1 MSKQKIFHHTFIIGV
16 ITAAL
21 FATFSVHAEEVVVG
35 QHNKTFVVDGNKV
48 EAITIHVG
56 DTIRFKNEDPF
67 FHNIFSLSDL
77 KTFDLGSFPKGQS
90 KTVTFD
96 KPGMAEVE
104 CAIHP
109 EMYMEVTVK

>member
-1 MSKQKIFHHTFIIGV
+1 MHKSPQQKRLRTAFIA
-16 ITAAL
+16 TAL
-21 FATFSVHAEEVVVG
+21 FTAGAVQAGEVIVD
-35 QHNKTFVVDGNKV
+35 QHNKTFIVEGNKV
-48 EAITIHVG
+48 EAITINVG
-56 DTIRFKNEDPF
+56 DTVRFRNDDPF

-96 KPGMAEVE
+96 KAGMVEVE

-109 EMYMEVTVK
+109 EMFMEVTIK

>member
-1 MSKQKIFHHTFIIGV
+1 MSKLKLLKTGIFSITLAMAAGV
-16 ITAAL
+16 NAAE
-21 FATFSVHAEEVVVG
+21 FVVD
-35 QHNKTFVVDGNKV
+35 QQNKTFKKDGQKV
-48 EAITIHVG
+48 EAITVNKG

-77 KTFDLGSFPKGQS
+77 KTFDLGSFPKGES
-90 KTVTFD
+90 KTVIFD
-96 KPGMAEVE
+96 KTGMAEVE

>member
-1 MSKQKIFHHTFIIGV
+1 MMKQKYLFSIALVGLTTLFSTMTF
-16 ITAAL
+16 
-21 FATFSVHAEEVVVG
+21 AEEHVVA
-35 QHNKTFVVDGNKV
+35 QHSKSFQIDGKKIETMTV
-48 EAITIHVG
+48 KIG
-56 DTIRFKNEDPF
+56 DVIRFKNEDPF

-96 KPGMAEVE
+96 KAGMAEVE

-109 EMYMEVTVK
+109 EMYMEVSVQ

>member
-1 MSKQKIFHHTFIIGV
+1 MKK
-16 ITAAL
+16 
-21 FATFSVHAEEVVVG
+21 
-35 QHNKTFVVDGNKV
+35 
-48 EAITIHVG
+48 G

-77 KTFDLGSFPKGQS
+77 KTFDLGSFPKGES

-96 KPGMAEVE
+96 KVGTAEVE

-109 EMYMEVTVK
+109 EMYMEVTIE

>member
-1 MSKQKIFHHTFIIGV
+1 MQKPSTQKLLHAAAAIITMLAAASV
-16 ITAAL
+16 QAAEIT
-21 FATFSVHAEEVVVG
+21 VD
-35 QHNKTFVVDGNKV
+35 QHNKTFVVEGNKV
-48 EAITIHVG
+48 EAITISVG
-56 DTIRFKNEDPF
+56 DTLRFRNDDPF

-96 KPGMAEVE
+96 KAGMVEVE

-109 EMYMEVTVK
+109 EMYMEVTIK

>member
-1 MSKQKIFHHTFIIGV
+1 MSKRKLFHHTLMMSAMTALLVTFNV
-16 ITAAL
+16 QAAEIT
-21 FATFSVHAEEVVVG
+21 VG
-35 QHNKTFVVDGNKV
+35 QHNKTFVVDGSKV
-48 EAITIHVG
+48 EEISINVG

-96 KPGMAEVE
+96 KAGMVEVE

>member
-1 MSKQKIFHHTFIIGV
+1 MTSKHLQSAALIGLSMMFT
-16 ITAAL
+16 TAA
-21 FATFSVHAEEVVVG
+21 FAAEYLVDQQSKSFRMEG
-35 QHNKTFVVDGNKV
+35 QKV
-48 EAITIHVG
+48 EAITISVG
-56 DTIRFKNEDPF
+56 DSIRFKNEDPF

-90 KTVTFD
+90 KTVSFD
-96 KPGMAEVE
+96 QPGKVEVE

>member
-1 MSKQKIFHHTFIIGV
+1 MSKQQLLHGAVFI
-16 ITAAL
+16 TAL
-21 FATFSVHAEEVVVG
+21 FAAATTQAAEVTID

-48 EAITIHVG
+48 EAITINVG
-56 DTIRFKNEDPF
+56 DTLRFKNEDPF

-90 KTVTFD
+90 KIVTFD
-96 KPGMAEVE
+96 KAGMAEVE

>member
-1 MSKQKIFHHTFIIGV
+1 MSKQKTLHRMLMMAT
-16 ITAAL
+16 ITGL
-21 FATFSVHAEEVVVG
+21 LATATAHAGEVVVD
-35 QHNKTFVVDGNKV
+35 QRNKTFVVDGNKV
-48 EAITIHVG
+48 EAITINAG
-56 DTIRFKNEDPF
+56 DTVRFKNEDPF

-90 KTVTFD
+90 KTVVFD
-96 KPGMAEVE
+96 KPGVAEVE

>member
-1 MSKQKIFHHTFIIGV
+1 MKNHLILRICA

-21 FATFSVHAEEVVVG
+21 CFSGTSLAEVY
-35 QHNKTFVVDGNKV
+35 VVDQQNKSFV
-48 EAITIHVG
+48 KGGTKIEKLQIKSG

-77 KTFDLGSFPKGQS
+77 KTFDLGSFPKGEF
-90 KTVTFD
+90 KEVIFN
-96 KPGMAEVE
+96 KPGVVEVE

-109 EMYMEVTVK
+109 EMYMEVTVLE

>member
-1 MSKQKIFHHTFIIGV
+1 MSKQKLLHTATFL
-16 ITAAL
+16 TAL
-21 FATFSVHAEEVVVG
+21 FAATTVQAAEITVD

-48 EAITIHVG
+48 EEITINVG
-56 DTIRFKNEDPF
+56 DSIRFRNDDPF

-77 KTFDLGSFPKGQS
+77 KTFDLGSFPKGEY

-96 KPGMAEVE
+96 KAGMAEVE